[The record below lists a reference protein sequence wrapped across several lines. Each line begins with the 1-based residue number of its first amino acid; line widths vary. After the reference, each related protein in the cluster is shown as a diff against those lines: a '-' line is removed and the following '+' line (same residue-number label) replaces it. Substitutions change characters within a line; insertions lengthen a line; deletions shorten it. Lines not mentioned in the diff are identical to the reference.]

1 MNLALLKSQDPLA
14 LTLMVSA
21 VLHAVVIAAIN
32 FEPPDLQ
39 RFKDNIPALEIVLVN
54 AKTESAPEKAD
65 ALAQANLDRGGNTD
79 EERRAKSSLPAPK
92 DKPTETKVKP
102 AEELKQTWKKAEVD
116 AEAERQLQRVAELE
130 KQAQAL
136 MTQAKSRQVT
146 ESEPVKQAEVPQPEK
161 GRNREAVSQ
170 TLDRAA
176 LASAIADM
184 ARLEA
189 QISKQQDEYQKR
201 PKRKFVGARTQEY
214 RFATYVEAWRQKV
227 ERVGNL
233 NYPEAARE
241 QKIYGQLR
249 MTVSIK
255 ADGSLEKIE
264 INQSSGHQV
273 LDNAA
278 RRIVELAAPYSP
290 FPEDIRKDTDIL
302 SITRTWT
309 FTRQDSLASD

>member
-1 MNLALLKSQDPLA
+1 
-14 LTLMVSA
+14 
-21 VLHAVVIAAIN
+21 
-32 FEPPDLQ
+32 
-39 RFKDNIPALEIVLVN
+39 
-54 AKTESAPEKAD
+54 
-65 ALAQANLDRGGNTD
+65 
-79 EERRAKSSLPAPK
+79 
-92 DKPTETKVKP
+92 
-102 AEELKQTWKKAEVD
+102 
-116 AEAERQLQRVAELE
+116 
-130 KQAQAL
+130 
-136 MTQAKSRQVT
+136 
-146 ESEPVKQAEVPQPEK
+146 
-161 GRNREAVSQ
+161 
-170 TLDRAA
+170 
-176 LASAIADM
+176 M